1 MKKYIIAI
9 IMTIMVVSAKGQ
21 VTWNL
26 RLGAGAFSAYYF
38 DGYDNDID
46 YEDYYDLEAGAA
58 IVGQVNIPF
67 SRTSTFTFS
76 PSFVLGIGGAG
87 QIAFPI
93 HVGKKVIFGDRKVF
107 FPKIGF
113 VGGYDFWDYGR
124 GIVGP
129 SIELAFE
136 LKHFVMAYNYY
147 VGLIDGASHGV
158 FATIG
163 YKF

>member
-1 MKKYIIAI
+1 MAV
-9 IMTIMVVSAKGQ
+9 MVVSAKGQ

-26 RLGAGAFSAYYF
+26 RLGAGGFSYCYESYYSH
-38 DGYDNDID
+38 DGDDLY
-46 YEDYYDLEAGAA
+46 YEMSGGAA

-87 QIAFPI
+87 HIAFPI

-107 FPKIGF
+107 FPKIGL
-113 VGGYDFWDYGR
+113 VGGYDFWDFGE
-124 GIVGP
+124 GIFGP
-129 SIELAFE
+129 SVEFAFE
-136 LKHFVMAYNYY
+136 LKHFVMALNYY
-147 VGLIDGASHGV
+147 VGLLYEANHGA
-158 FATIG
+158 FATFG

>member
-26 RLGAGAFSAYYF
+26 RLGAGAFSVSAYE
-38 DGYDNDID
+38 YD
-46 YEDYYDLEAGAA
+46 DYYEYDYLSGGAA
-58 IVGQVNIPF
+58 IVGQVNVPF

-87 QIAFPI
+87 HIAFPI

-113 VGGYDFWDYGR
+113 VGGYDFWDLGR

-136 LKHFVMAYNYY
+136 LKHFVMAFNYY
-147 VGLIDGASHGV
+147 VGLMDGSNHGV
-158 FATIG
+158 FYTIG